1 MTNGRINKR
10 SALLA
15 ILCVLVMVFAV
26 PVASAASYSKVYGQ
40 TQDKVRVRESA
51 STNATIIDNIVK
63 DACIYITSS
72 KASGSNTFVQVKYRA
87 SDGST
92 ATGWVCQSDGRN
104 TYVKV
109 LSTDQAKSK
118 FKVSSGDLPS
128 KAVGT
133 FTAAERKAS
142 AANSDTTY
150 IRENS
155 SGATVSKVQ
164 TELKALG
171 YYYGQITGNAGPKTV
186 AAIKSF
192 QGKNGLTADGIAG
205 PQTIAKIDAAYEAK
219 GGSSSGSGSS
229 ASGLKLN
236 SKGTDVRN
244 LQQDLTT
251 LGYYW
256 AEITGNFGA
265 KTETAVKRFQ
275 EENGLT
281 ADGVAGTKTLN
292 AIAAA
297 VARKGGTPASGGSAG
312 TTLKL
317 NSQGTK
323 VSQLQTDLKQLG
335 YYYAEITGNFGAKT
349 EAAVKAFQ
357 KAKGLTADGVA
368 GTKTLNAIAAAVDK
382 AGGSSSGS
390 SSTNM
395 KLGST
400 GTAVS
405 ALQQNLTT
413 LGYYYGDVTGHYG
426 NLTQQAVKKFQKAK
440 GLTQD
445 GVASTATLNAITSA
459 LKNAGVDV
467 GPGTVA
473 TTLREGDK
481 GTAVTELQTM
491 LKKLNYYYGSVTGSF
506 GSLTKQ
512 AVRKFQDANKLTVD
526 GVAGPATIN
535 KLRTLTGGSADSG
548 SSSGSTVTTD
558 KSYGRT
564 TKDNVYLRSSYSTT
578 SSAKASL
585 QKGQKFRISKV
596 YTVSGVKWYYVTVTV
611 GSYTY
616 KGYIRGDMME
626 NITAAD
632 FGDDS
637 NSGEQE
643 TIGMI
648 KVTGNN
654 VSLRYQ
660 PSTSANRVGTANIGD
675 CFYYVDTVNGWFQ
688 TKAGYWITKDYAKV
702 MTDAEVEAYIK
713 NNGGSGS
720 TGSSYTLGS
729 TGSTVTYIQ
738 TALTA
743 LEYYDRQITGHYGRY
758 TKDAV
763 RAFQRDNN
771 LTADGVCGAIT
782 LAAIQKAYSGSS
794 SATTTYNAT
803 VYKLDWSYMKSNA
816 TALGIAR
823 GASIKLTDL
832 TTGKSLNVH
841 VQSTG
846 NHIDAEPLTS
856 ADTTTLCEIYGVST
870 PGAISY
876 KRRPMMITTS
886 AGQFLCSIYGQP
898 HGAQDI
904 TNNGYEGQ
912 FCLHFVNSKTHG
924 TNRVDED
931 HQNAINTAE
940 TLVKAVKV
948 KRRECGRSDDVQVS
962 RITKPQS
969 PLAGAALKMRCSWR
983 LWKKKMNTYLQH
995 V

>member
-40 TQDKVRVRESA
+40 TQDKVRVRENA

-72 KASGSNTFVQVKYRA
+72 KTSGSNTFVQVKYRA

-109 LSTDQAKSK
+109 LSADQAKSK
-118 FKVSSGDLPS
+118 FKVSSGNLPS

-281 ADGVAGTKTLN
+281 ADGVAGTKTLK

-297 VARKGGTPASGGSAG
+297 VARKGGTPASGGNAG

-335 YYYAEITGNFGAKT
+335 YYYAEITGNFGEKT

-368 GTKTLNAIAAAVDK
+368 GKKTLDAIAAAVDK

-491 LKKLNYYYGSVTGSF
+491 LKKLNYYYGSITGSF

-535 KLRTLTGGSADSG
+535 KLRSLTGGSADSG

-660 PSTSANRVGTANIGD
+660 PSTSADRVGTANIGD

-688 TKAGYWITKDYAKV
+688 TKAGYWITKEYAKV
-702 MTDAEVEAYIK
+702 MSDAEVEAYIK

-720 TGSSYTLGS
+720 TGSSYTIGS

-743 LEYYDRQITGHYGRY
+743 MGYYDRQITGHYGRY

-841 VQSTG
+841 VQATG

-870 PGAISY
+870 PNAISY

-948 KRRECGRSDDVQVS
+948 NGVNVVVQ
-962 RITKPQS
+962 TTFK
-969 PLAGAALKMRCSWR
+969 
-983 LWKKKMNTYLQH
+983 
-995 V
+995 

>member
-1 MTNGRINKR
+1 MYLVGGRPDPKKLGSKSGLERGDIIMTNGRINKR

-40 TQDKVRVRESA
+40 TQDKVRVRENA

-72 KASGSNTFVQVKYRA
+72 KTSGSNTFVQVKYRA

-118 FKVSSGDLPS
+118 FKVSSGNLPS

-265 KTETAVKRFQ
+265 KTETAVRRFQ

-512 AVRKFQDANKLTVD
+512 AVRKFQDDNKLTVD

-611 GSYTY
+611 GGYTY

-720 TGSSYTLGS
+720 TGSSYTIGS

-771 LTADGVCGAIT
+771 LTADGVCGAAT

-832 TTGKSLNVH
+832 TTGKSLNIH

-870 PGAISY
+870 PNAISY

-924 TNRVDED
+924 TNRVDGD

-948 KRRECGRSDDVQVS
+948 NGVNVVVQ
-962 RITKPQS
+962 TTFK
-969 PLAGAALKMRCSWR
+969 
-983 LWKKKMNTYLQH
+983 
-995 V
+995 

>member
-118 FKVSSGDLPS
+118 FKVSSGNLPS

-155 SGATVSKVQ
+155 SGAAVSKVQ

-265 KTETAVKRFQ
+265 KTETAVRRFQ

-335 YYYAEITGNFGAKT
+335 YYSAEITGNFGAKT

-400 GTAVS
+400 GAAVS

-512 AVRKFQDANKLTVD
+512 AVRKFQDDNKLTVD

-611 GSYTY
+611 GGYTY

-720 TGSSYTLGS
+720 TGSSYTIGS

-771 LTADGVCGAIT
+771 LTADGVCGATT

-870 PGAISY
+870 PNAISY

-924 TNRVDED
+924 TNRVDGD

-948 KRRECGRSDDVQVS
+948 NGVNVVVQ
-962 RITKPQS
+962 TTFK
-969 PLAGAALKMRCSWR
+969 
-983 LWKKKMNTYLQH
+983 
-995 V
+995 

>member
-1 MTNGRINKR
+1 MYLVGGRPDPKKLGSKSGLERGDIIMTNGRINKR

-118 FKVSSGDLPS
+118 FKVSSGNLPS

-192 QGKNGLTADGIAG
+192 QSKNGLTADGIAG

-400 GTAVS
+400 GAAVS

-491 LKKLNYYYGSVTGSF
+491 LKKLNYYYGSITGSF

-512 AVRKFQDANKLTVD
+512 AVRKFQDDNKLTVD

-611 GSYTY
+611 GGYTY

-720 TGSSYTLGS
+720 TGSSYTIGS

-763 RAFQRDNN
+763 RAFQRDHN
-771 LTADGVCGAIT
+771 LTADGVCGATT

-832 TTGKSLNVH
+832 TTGKSLNIH

-870 PGAISY
+870 PNAISY

-924 TNRVDED
+924 TNRVDGD

-940 TLVKAVKV
+940 TLVKAIKV
-948 KRRECGRSDDVQVS
+948 NGVNVVVQ
-962 RITKPQS
+962 TTFK
-969 PLAGAALKMRCSWR
+969 
-983 LWKKKMNTYLQH
+983 
-995 V
+995 

>member
-109 LSTDQAKSK
+109 LSADQAKSK
-118 FKVSSGDLPS
+118 FKVSSGNLPS

-275 EENGLT
+275 EESGLT

-335 YYYAEITGNFGAKT
+335 YYYAEITGNFGEKT

-512 AVRKFQDANKLTVD
+512 AVRKFQDDNKLTVD

-558 KSYGRT
+558 KSYGKI
-564 TKDNVYLRSSYSTT
+564 TKDNVYLRSSYSTS

-585 QKGQKFRISKV
+585 SSGKLVRITKT
-596 YTVSGVKWYYVTVTV
+596 YTVGGVKWYYITVNI

-616 KGYIRGDMME
+616 NGYVRSDMMTTISE
-626 NITAAD
+626 AEYNKEG
-632 FGDDS
+632 GDSD
-637 NSGEQE
+637 NSAGDQE

-675 CFYYVDTVNGWFQ
+675 CFYYVDTVDGWFQ
-688 TKAGYWITKDYAKV
+688 TRSGYWISRSYAAV
-702 MTDAEVEAYIK
+702 MTDEEVKAYIK
-713 NNGGSGS
+713 NNGGSGN
-720 TGSSYTLGS
+720 TGGSYTLGS

-771 LTADGVCGAIT
+771 LTADGVCGAAT

-794 SATTTYNAT
+794 SATTTYNDTFYDLNNWFTDKAR
-803 VYKLDWSYMKSNA
+803 MN
-816 TALGIAR
+816 ALGLKRDAHC
-823 GASIKLTDL
+823 KMTDL
-832 TTGKSLNVH
+832 RTGKSLNIYI
-841 VQSTG
+841 QSTG
-846 NHIDAEPLTS
+846 NHADVEPLTA
-856 ADTTTLCEIYGVST
+856 ADTTTLCEIYGVSSANKI
-870 PGAISY
+870 GWEA
-876 KRRPMMITTS
+876 RPILITVDKY
-886 AGQFLCSIYGQP
+886 QFICSIYGEA
-898 HGAQDI
+898 HGAEVIKD
-904 TNNGYEGQ
+904 NNYSGQ
-912 FCLHFVNSKTHG
+912 FCLHFTGSKTHNSG
-924 TNRVDED
+924 
-931 HQNAINTAE
+931 E
-940 TLVKAVKV
+940 TLDRHKKAIA
-948 KRRECGRSDDVQVS
+948 EAAT
-962 RITKPQS
+962 ILTKM
-969 PLAGAALKMRCSWR
+969 G
-983 LWKKKMNTYLQH
+983 KKLQKGTP
-995 V
+995 

>member
-26 PVASAASYSKVYGQ
+26 PVANAASYSKVYGQ

-118 FKVSSGDLPS
+118 FKVSSGNLPS

-192 QGKNGLTADGIAG
+192 QSKNGLTADGIAG

-400 GTAVS
+400 GAAVS

-512 AVRKFQDANKLTVD
+512 AVRKFQDDNKLTVD

-611 GSYTY
+611 GGYTY

-720 TGSSYTLGS
+720 TGSSYTIGS

-771 LTADGVCGAIT
+771 LTADGVCGAAT

-832 TTGKSLNVH
+832 TTGKSLNIH

-870 PGAISY
+870 PNAISY

-924 TNRVDED
+924 TNRVDGD

-940 TLVKAVKV
+940 TLVKAIKV
-948 KRRECGRSDDVQVS
+948 NGVNVVVQ
-962 RITKPQS
+962 TTFK
-969 PLAGAALKMRCSWR
+969 
-983 LWKKKMNTYLQH
+983 
-995 V
+995 

>member
-118 FKVSSGDLPS
+118 FKVSSGNLPS

-192 QGKNGLTADGIAG
+192 QSKNGLTADGIAG

-400 GTAVS
+400 GAAVS

-512 AVRKFQDANKLTVD
+512 AVRKFQDDNKLTVD

-558 KSYGRT
+558 KSYGKI
-564 TKDNVYLRSSYSTT
+564 TKDNVYLRSSYSTS

-585 QKGQKFRISKV
+585 SSGKLVRITKT
-596 YTVSGVKWYYVTVTV
+596 YTVGGVKWYYITVNI

-616 KGYIRGDMME
+616 NGYVRSDMMTTISE
-626 NITAAD
+626 AEYNKEG
-632 FGDDS
+632 GDSD
-637 NSGEQE
+637 NSAGDQE

-675 CFYYVDTVNGWFQ
+675 CFYYVDTVDGWFQ
-688 TKAGYWITKDYAKV
+688 TRSGYWISRSYAAV
-702 MTDAEVEAYIK
+702 MTDEEVKAYIK
-713 NNGGSGS
+713 NNGGSGN
-720 TGSSYTLGS
+720 TGSNYTLGS
-729 TGSTVTYIQ
+729 TGSTVSYIQ

-771 LTADGVCGAIT
+771 LTADGVCGAAT

-794 SATTTYNAT
+794 SATTTYNDTFYDLNNWFTDKAR
-803 VYKLDWSYMKSNA
+803 MN
-816 TALGIAR
+816 ALGLKRDAHC
-823 GASIKLTDL
+823 KMTDL
-832 TTGKSLNVH
+832 RTGKSLNIYI
-841 VQSTG
+841 QSTG
-846 NHIDAEPLTS
+846 NHADVEPLTA
-856 ADTTTLCEIYGVST
+856 ADTTTLCEIYGVSSANKI
-870 PGAISY
+870 GWEA
-876 KRRPMMITTS
+876 RPILITVDKY
-886 AGQFLCSIYGQP
+886 QFICSIYGEA
-898 HGAQDI
+898 HGAEVIKD
-904 TNNGYEGQ
+904 NNYSGQ
-912 FCLHFVNSKTHG
+912 FCLHFTGSKTHNSG
-924 TNRVDED
+924 
-931 HQNAINTAE
+931 E
-940 TLVKAVKV
+940 TLDRHKKAIA
-948 KRRECGRSDDVQVS
+948 EAAT
-962 RITKPQS
+962 ILTKM
-969 PLAGAALKMRCSWR
+969 G
-983 LWKKKMNTYLQH
+983 KKLQKGTP
-995 V
+995 

>member
-1 MTNGRINKR
+1 MYLVGGRPDPKKLGSKSGLERGDIIMTNGRINKR

-40 TQDKVRVRESA
+40 TQDKVRVRENA

-118 FKVSSGDLPS
+118 FKVSSGNLPS

-265 KTETAVKRFQ
+265 KTETAVRRFQ

-400 GTAVS
+400 GAAVS

-512 AVRKFQDANKLTVD
+512 AVRKFQDDNKLTVD

-611 GSYTY
+611 GGYTY

-720 TGSSYTLGS
+720 TGSSYTIGS

-743 LEYYDRQITGHYGRY
+743 MGYYDRQITGHYGRY

-763 RAFQRDNN
+763 RAFQRDHN
-771 LTADGVCGAIT
+771 LTADGVCGATT

-832 TTGKSLNVH
+832 TTGKSLNIH

-870 PGAISY
+870 PNAISY

-886 AGQFLCSIYGQP
+886 AGQFLCSTYGQP

-924 TNRVDED
+924 TNRVDGD

-948 KRRECGRSDDVQVS
+948 NGVNVVVQ
-962 RITKPQS
+962 TTFK
-969 PLAGAALKMRCSWR
+969 
-983 LWKKKMNTYLQH
+983 
-995 V
+995 

>member
-10 SALLA
+10 LALLA
-15 ILCVLVMVFAV
+15 ILCVLAMLFAV

-40 TQDKVRVRESA
+40 TQDKIRVRESA

-63 DACIYITSS
+63 DACVYITSS
-72 KASGSNTFVQVKYRA
+72 KTSGSNTFVQIKYRA

-92 ATGWVCQSDGRN
+92 QTGWVCQSDGKN

-109 LSTDQAKSK
+109 LSGTQAKSK
-118 FKVSSGDLPS
+118 FKVSGGDLPS

-142 AANSDTTY
+142 AANSDNTY
-150 IRENS
+150 IRANS
-155 SGATVSKVQ
+155 SGSTVSKVQ

-171 YYYGQITGNAGPKTV
+171 YYSGQITGNAGEKTV

-192 QGKNGLTADGIAG
+192 QRKNGLTADGIAG

-219 GGSSSGSGSS
+219 GGSSSDASSS

-281 ADGVAGTKTLN
+281 PDGVAGTKTLN
-292 AIAAA
+292 AIASA
-297 VARKGGTPASGGSAG
+297 VARKGGTSASSSSAG

-335 YYYAEITGNFGAKT
+335 YYYAEITGNFGSKT

-357 KAKGLTADGVA
+357 KAKGLTSDGVA
-368 GTKTLNAIAAAVDK
+368 GTRTLDAIAAAVSG
-382 AGGSSSGS
+382 AGGSTSTS
-390 SSTNM
+390 SSTNL
-395 KLGST
+395 KLGTT

-405 ALQQNLTT
+405 TLQQNLTT
-413 LGYYYGDVTGHYG
+413 LGYYYGDITGHYG

-445 GVASTATLNAITSA
+445 GVASTATLNAIASA
-459 LKNAGVDV
+459 LKNAGIDSSS
-467 GPGTVA
+467 GNL
-473 TTLREGDK
+473 TTALREGDK

-491 LKKLNYYYGSVTGSF
+491 LKKLNYYYGSITGSF

-512 AVRKFQDANKLTVD
+512 AVRKFQEANNLTVD
-526 GVAGPATIN
+526 GIAGTTTLN
-535 KLRTLTGGSADSG
+535 KLRSLTGGSTDSG
-548 SSSGSTVTTD
+548 SGNGSTVTTD

-564 TKDNVYLRSSYSTT
+564 TKDNVYLRSSYSTS

-585 QKGQKFRISKV
+585 PKGQKFRISKV
-596 YTVSGVKWYYVTVTV
+596 YTISGVQWYYVTVTL
-611 GSYTY
+611 GNYTY
-616 KGYIRGDMME
+616 KGYIRSDMME
-626 NITAAD
+626 TISATD

-637 NSGEQE
+637 NSGDQE

-648 KVTGNN
+648 RVTGDN

-660 PSTSANRVGTANIGD
+660 PDTSANRVGTANTGD
-675 CFYYVDTVNGWFQ
+675 CFYYVDTTDGWFQ
-688 TKAGYWITKDYAKV
+688 TRSGYWISRTYAKV

-713 NNGGSGS
+713 NNGGSGD
-720 TGSSYTLGS
+720 TGTSYTIGS
-729 TGSTVTYIQ
+729 TGSTVSYIQ

-743 LEYYDRQITGHYGRY
+743 LDYYDREITGHYGKY
-758 TKDAV
+758 TRDAV

-771 LTADGVCGAIT
+771 LTADGVCGPAT
-782 LAAIQKAYSGSS
+782 LAAIRSAYSGSS
-794 SATTTYNAT
+794 SATTTYNAK

-816 TALGIAR
+816 SALGIAR
-823 GASIKLTDL
+823 GSSMKLTDL
-832 TTGKSLNVH
+832 TTGKSLNIH

-856 ADTTTLCEIYGVST
+856 ADTTTLCEIYGVSS
-870 PGAISY
+870 PNSISY
-876 KRRPMMITTS
+876 KRRPMMITTK

-904 TNNGYEGQ
+904 TNNGYDGQ
-912 FCLHFVNSKTHG
+912 FCLHFVNSRTHG
-924 TNRVDED
+924 TNRVDTD

-948 KRRECGRSDDVQVS
+948 NGVNVVVS
-962 RITKPQS
+962 T
-969 PLAGAALKMRCSWR
+969 
-983 LWKKKMNTYLQH
+983 TYP
-995 V
+995 

>member
-1 MTNGRINKR
+1 MANGRINKR

-72 KASGSNTFVQVKYRA
+72 KTSGSNTFVQVKYRA

-109 LSTDQAKSK
+109 LSNDQAKSK
-118 FKVSSGDLPS
+118 FKVSSGNLPS

-292 AIAAA
+292 AVAAA

-335 YYYAEITGNFGAKT
+335 YYYAEITGNFGEKT

-368 GTKTLNAIAAAVDK
+368 GTKTLDAIAAAVDK

-390 SSTNM
+390 SSSNM

-491 LKKLNYYYGSVTGSF
+491 LKKLNYYYGSITGSF

-535 KLRTLTGGSADSG
+535 KLRSLTGGSADSG

-585 QKGQKFRISKV
+585 QKGQKFRISKI

-611 GSYTY
+611 GGYTY

-660 PSTSANRVGTANIGD
+660 PSTSADRVGTANIGD
-675 CFYYVDTVNGWFQ
+675 CFYYVDTVDGWFQ

-713 NNGGSGS
+713 NNGGSGN
-720 TGSSYTLGS
+720 TGSSYTIGS
-729 TGSTVTYIQ
+729 TGSTVSYIQ

-743 LEYYDRQITGHYGRY
+743 LKYYDRQITGHYGRY

-771 LTADGVCGAIT
+771 LTADGVCGAVT

-816 TALGIAR
+816 TALGIAK

-870 PGAISY
+870 PSAISY

-948 KRRECGRSDDVQVS
+948 NDVNVVVQ
-962 RITKPQS
+962 TTFK
-969 PLAGAALKMRCSWR
+969 
-983 LWKKKMNTYLQH
+983 
-995 V
+995 

>member
-1 MTNGRINKR
+1 VYLVGGRPDPKKLGPKSGLERGDIIMTNGRINKR

-72 KASGSNTFVQVKYRA
+72 KVSGSNTFVQVKYRA

-118 FKVSSGDLPS
+118 FKVSSGNLPS

-400 GTAVS
+400 GAAVS

-512 AVRKFQDANKLTVD
+512 AVRKFQDDNKLTVD

-611 GSYTY
+611 GGYTY

-720 TGSSYTLGS
+720 TGSNYTIGS

-743 LEYYDRQITGHYGRY
+743 LEYYNRQITGHYGRY

-763 RAFQRDNN
+763 RAFQRDHN
-771 LTADGVCGAIT
+771 LTADGVCGATT

-832 TTGKSLNVH
+832 TTGKSLNIH

-870 PGAISY
+870 PNAISY

-924 TNRVDED
+924 TNRVDGD

-940 TLVKAVKV
+940 TLVKAIKV
-948 KRRECGRSDDVQVS
+948 NGVNVVVQ
-962 RITKPQS
+962 TTFK
-969 PLAGAALKMRCSWR
+969 
-983 LWKKKMNTYLQH
+983 
-995 V
+995 

>member
-118 FKVSSGDLPS
+118 FKVSSGNLPS

-400 GTAVS
+400 GAAVS

-558 KSYGRT
+558 KSYGKI
-564 TKDNVYLRSSYSTT
+564 TKDNVYLRSSYSTS

-585 QKGQKFRISKV
+585 SSGKLVRITKT
-596 YTVSGVKWYYVTVTV
+596 YTVGGVKWYYITVNI

-616 KGYIRGDMME
+616 NGYVRSDMMTTISE
-626 NITAAD
+626 AEYNKEG
-632 FGDDS
+632 GDSD
-637 NSGEQE
+637 NSAGDQE

-675 CFYYVDTVNGWFQ
+675 CFYYVDTVDGWFQ
-688 TKAGYWITKDYAKV
+688 TRSGYWISRSYAAV
-702 MTDAEVEAYIK
+702 MTDEEVKAYIK
-713 NNGGSGS
+713 NNGGSGN
-720 TGSSYTLGS
+720 TGSNYTLGS
-729 TGSTVTYIQ
+729 TGSTVSYIQ

-771 LTADGVCGAIT
+771 LTADGVCGAAT

-794 SATTTYNAT
+794 SATTTYNDTFYDLNNWFTDKAR
-803 VYKLDWSYMKSNA
+803 MN
-816 TALGIAR
+816 ALGLKRDAHC
-823 GASIKLTDL
+823 KMTDL
-832 TTGKSLNVH
+832 RTGKSLNIYI
-841 VQSTG
+841 QSTG
-846 NHIDAEPLTS
+846 NHADVEPLTA
-856 ADTTTLCEIYGVST
+856 ADTTTLCEIYGVSSADKI
-870 PGAISY
+870 GWEA
-876 KRRPMMITTS
+876 RPILITVDKY
-886 AGQFLCSIYGQP
+886 QFICSIYGEA
-898 HGAQDI
+898 HGAEVIKD
-904 TNNGYEGQ
+904 NNYSGQ
-912 FCLHFVNSKTHG
+912 FCLHFTGSKTHNSG
-924 TNRVDED
+924 
-931 HQNAINTAE
+931 E
-940 TLVKAVKV
+940 TLDRHKKAIA
-948 KRRECGRSDDVQVS
+948 EAAT
-962 RITKPQS
+962 ILTKM
-969 PLAGAALKMRCSWR
+969 G
-983 LWKKKMNTYLQH
+983 KKLQKGTP
-995 V
+995 

>member
-118 FKVSSGDLPS
+118 FKVSSGNLPS

-335 YYYAEITGNFGAKT
+335 YYYAEITGNFGEKT

-400 GTAVS
+400 GAAVS

-512 AVRKFQDANKLTVD
+512 AVRKFQDDNKLTVD

-611 GSYTY
+611 GGYTY

-720 TGSSYTLGS
+720 TGSSYTIGS

-763 RAFQRDNN
+763 RAFQRDHN
-771 LTADGVCGAIT
+771 LTADGVCGAAT

-832 TTGKSLNVH
+832 TTGKSLNIH

-870 PGAISY
+870 PNAISY

-924 TNRVDED
+924 TNRVDGD

-940 TLVKAVKV
+940 TLVKAIKV
-948 KRRECGRSDDVQVS
+948 NGVNVVVQ
-962 RITKPQS
+962 TTFK
-969 PLAGAALKMRCSWR
+969 
-983 LWKKKMNTYLQH
+983 
-995 V
+995 

>member
-1 MTNGRINKR
+1 MYLVGGRPDPKKLGSKSGLERGDIIMTNGRINKR

-40 TQDKVRVRESA
+40 TQDKVRVRENA

-118 FKVSSGDLPS
+118 FKVSSGNLPS

-400 GTAVS
+400 GAAVS

-512 AVRKFQDANKLTVD
+512 AVRKFQDDNKLTVD

-611 GSYTY
+611 GGYTY

-720 TGSSYTLGS
+720 TGGSYTIGS

-763 RAFQRDNN
+763 RAFQRDHN
-771 LTADGVCGAIT
+771 LTADGVCGAAT

-870 PGAISY
+870 PNAISY

-924 TNRVDED
+924 TNRVDGD

-940 TLVKAVKV
+940 TLVKAIKV
-948 KRRECGRSDDVQVS
+948 NGVNVVVQ
-962 RITKPQS
+962 TTFK
-969 PLAGAALKMRCSWR
+969 
-983 LWKKKMNTYLQH
+983 
-995 V
+995 

>member
-1 MTNGRINKR
+1 MYLVGGRPDPKKLGPKSGLERGDIIMTNGRINKR

-26 PVASAASYSKVYGQ
+26 PVANAASYSKVYGQ

-118 FKVSSGDLPS
+118 FKVSSGNLPS

-155 SGATVSKVQ
+155 SGAAVSKVQ

-535 KLRTLTGGSADSG
+535 KLRSLTGGSADSG

-558 KSYGRT
+558 KSYGKI
-564 TKDNVYLRSSYSTT
+564 TKDNVYLRSSYSTS

-585 QKGQKFRISKV
+585 SSGKLVRITKT
-596 YTVSGVKWYYVTVTV
+596 YTVGGVKWYYITVNI

-616 KGYIRGDMME
+616 NGYVRSDMMTTISE
-626 NITAAD
+626 AEYNKEG
-632 FGDDS
+632 GDSD
-637 NSGEQE
+637 NSAGDQE

-675 CFYYVDTVNGWFQ
+675 CFYYVDTVDGWFQ
-688 TKAGYWITKDYAKV
+688 TRSGYWISRSYAAV
-702 MTDAEVEAYIK
+702 MTDEEVKAYIK
-713 NNGGSGS
+713 NNGGSGN

-729 TGSTVTYIQ
+729 TGSMVSYIQ

-771 LTADGVCGAIT
+771 LTADGVCGTAT

-794 SATTTYNAT
+794 SATTTYNDTFYDLNNWFTDKAR
-803 VYKLDWSYMKSNA
+803 MN
-816 TALGIAR
+816 ALGLKRDAHC
-823 GASIKLTDL
+823 KMTDL
-832 TTGKSLNVH
+832 RTGKSLNIYI
-841 VQSTG
+841 QSTG
-846 NHIDAEPLTS
+846 NHADVEPLTA
-856 ADTTTLCEIYGVST
+856 ADTTTLCEIYGVSSADKI
-870 PGAISY
+870 GWEA
-876 KRRPMMITTS
+876 RPILITVDKY
-886 AGQFLCSIYGQP
+886 QFICSIYGEA
-898 HGAQDI
+898 HGAEVIKD
-904 TNNGYEGQ
+904 NNYSGQ
-912 FCLHFVNSKTHG
+912 FCLHFTGSKTHNSG
-924 TNRVDED
+924 
-931 HQNAINTAE
+931 E
-940 TLVKAVKV
+940 TLDRHKKAIA
-948 KRRECGRSDDVQVS
+948 EAAT
-962 RITKPQS
+962 ILTKM
-969 PLAGAALKMRCSWR
+969 G
-983 LWKKKMNTYLQH
+983 KKLQKGTP
-995 V
+995 

>member
-1 MTNGRINKR
+1 MYLVGGRPDPKKLGLKSGLERGDIIMTNGRINKR

-40 TQDKVRVRESA
+40 TQDKVRVRENA

-118 FKVSSGDLPS
+118 FKVSSGNLPS

-512 AVRKFQDANKLTVD
+512 AVRKFQDDNKLTVD

-611 GSYTY
+611 GGYTY

-720 TGSSYTLGS
+720 TGSSYTIGS

-763 RAFQRDNN
+763 RAFQRDHN
-771 LTADGVCGAIT
+771 LTADGVCGATT

-832 TTGKSLNVH
+832 TTGKSLNIH

-870 PGAISY
+870 PNAISY

-924 TNRVDED
+924 TNRVDGD

-940 TLVKAVKV
+940 TLVKAIKV
-948 KRRECGRSDDVQVS
+948 NGVNVVVQ
-962 RITKPQS
+962 TTFK
-969 PLAGAALKMRCSWR
+969 
-983 LWKKKMNTYLQH
+983 
-995 V
+995 

>member
-40 TQDKVRVRESA
+40 TQDKVRVRENA

-72 KASGSNTFVQVKYRA
+72 KTSGSNTFVQVKYRA

-118 FKVSSGDLPS
+118 FKVSSGNLPS

-265 KTETAVKRFQ
+265 KTETAVRRFQ

-400 GTAVS
+400 GAAVS

-512 AVRKFQDANKLTVD
+512 AVRKFQDDNKLTVD

-611 GSYTY
+611 DGYTY

-720 TGSSYTLGS
+720 TGSSYTIGS

-763 RAFQRDNN
+763 RAFQRDHN
-771 LTADGVCGAIT
+771 LTADGVCGATT

-832 TTGKSLNVH
+832 TTGKSLNIH

-870 PGAISY
+870 PNAISY

-924 TNRVDED
+924 TNRVDGD

-940 TLVKAVKV
+940 TLVKAIKV
-948 KRRECGRSDDVQVS
+948 NGVNVVVQ
-962 RITKPQS
+962 TTFK
-969 PLAGAALKMRCSWR
+969 
-983 LWKKKMNTYLQH
+983 
-995 V
+995 

>member
-72 KASGSNTFVQVKYRA
+72 KTSGSNTFVQVKYRA

-118 FKVSSGDLPS
+118 FKVSSGNLPS

-219 GGSSSGSGSS
+219 GGSSSGSGFS

-400 GTAVS
+400 GAAVS

-512 AVRKFQDANKLTVD
+512 AVRKFQDDNKLTVD

-611 GSYTY
+611 GGYTY

-720 TGSSYTLGS
+720 TGSSYTIGS

-743 LEYYDRQITGHYGRY
+743 MGYYDRQITGHYGRY

-771 LTADGVCGAIT
+771 LTADGVCGATT

-832 TTGKSLNVH
+832 TTGKSLNIH

-870 PGAISY
+870 PNAISY

-924 TNRVDED
+924 TNRVDGD

-948 KRRECGRSDDVQVS
+948 NGVNVVVQ
-962 RITKPQS
+962 TTFK
-969 PLAGAALKMRCSWR
+969 
-983 LWKKKMNTYLQH
+983 
-995 V
+995 

>member
-15 ILCVLVMVFAV
+15 ILCVLVMVLAV

-118 FKVSSGDLPS
+118 FKVSSGNLPS

-155 SGATVSKVQ
+155 SGAAVSKVQ

-323 VSQLQTDLKQLG
+323 VSRLQTDLKQLG

-400 GTAVS
+400 GAAVS

-512 AVRKFQDANKLTVD
+512 AVRKFQDDNKLTVD

-611 GSYTY
+611 GGYTY

-720 TGSSYTLGS
+720 TGSNYTIGS

-763 RAFQRDNN
+763 RAFQRDHN
-771 LTADGVCGAIT
+771 LTADGVCGATT

-832 TTGKSLNVH
+832 TTGKSLNIH

-870 PGAISY
+870 PNAISY

-924 TNRVDED
+924 TNRVDGD

-940 TLVKAVKV
+940 TLVKAIKV
-948 KRRECGRSDDVQVS
+948 NGVNVVVQ
-962 RITKPQS
+962 TTFK
-969 PLAGAALKMRCSWR
+969 
-983 LWKKKMNTYLQH
+983 
-995 V
+995 

>member
-72 KASGSNTFVQVKYRA
+72 KTSGSNTFVQVKYRA

-171 YYYGQITGNAGPKTV
+171 YYSGKITGNAGPKTV

-256 AEITGNFGA
+256 AEITGNFGER
-265 KTETAVKRFQ
+265 TEAAVKRFQ

-292 AIAAA
+292 AVAAA
-297 VARKGGTPASGGSAG
+297 VARKGGTPASGGNAG

-335 YYYAEITGNFGAKT
+335 YYYAEITGNFGERT

-368 GTKTLNAIAAAVDK
+368 GTKTLNAIAVAVDK

-611 GSYTY
+611 GGYTY

-720 TGSSYTLGS
+720 TGSNYTIGS

-763 RAFQRDNN
+763 RAFQRDHN
-771 LTADGVCGAIT
+771 LTADGVCGATT

-832 TTGKSLNVH
+832 TTGKSLNIH

-870 PGAISY
+870 PNAISY

-924 TNRVDED
+924 TNRVDGD

-948 KRRECGRSDDVQVS
+948 NGVNVVVQ
-962 RITKPQS
+962 TTFK
-969 PLAGAALKMRCSWR
+969 
-983 LWKKKMNTYLQH
+983 
-995 V
+995 

>member
-118 FKVSSGDLPS
+118 FKVSSGNLPS

-155 SGATVSKVQ
+155 SGAAVSKVQ

-192 QGKNGLTADGIAG
+192 QSKNGLTADGIAG

-512 AVRKFQDANKLTVD
+512 AVRKFQDDNKLTVD

-611 GSYTY
+611 GGYTY

-720 TGSSYTLGS
+720 TGSSYTIGS

-743 LEYYDRQITGHYGRY
+743 MGYYDRQITGHYGRY

-771 LTADGVCGAIT
+771 LTADGVCGAAT

-832 TTGKSLNVH
+832 TTGKSLNIH

-870 PGAISY
+870 PNAISY

-924 TNRVDED
+924 TNRVDGD

-940 TLVKAVKV
+940 TLVKAIKV
-948 KRRECGRSDDVQVS
+948 NGVNVVVQ
-962 RITKPQS
+962 TTFK
-969 PLAGAALKMRCSWR
+969 
-983 LWKKKMNTYLQH
+983 
-995 V
+995 

>member
-72 KASGSNTFVQVKYRA
+72 KTSGSNTFVQVKYRA

-109 LSTDQAKSK
+109 LSADQAKSK

-205 PQTIAKIDAAYEAK
+205 PQTIAKIDAAYETK

-297 VARKGGTPASGGSAG
+297 VARKGGTPASGGNAG

-335 YYYAEITGNFGAKT
+335 YYYAEITGNFGEKT

-357 KAKGLTADGVA
+357 KAKSLTADGVA

-491 LKKLNYYYGSVTGSF
+491 LKKLNYYYGSITGSF

-535 KLRTLTGGSADSG
+535 KLRSLTGGSADSG

-660 PSTSANRVGTANIGD
+660 PSTSADRVGTANIGD

-720 TGSSYTLGS
+720 TGSSYTIGS

-856 ADTTTLCEIYGVST
+856 ADTTTLCEIYGVSS
-870 PGAISY
+870 PNSISY

-948 KRRECGRSDDVQVS
+948 NGVNVVVQ
-962 RITKPQS
+962 TTFK
-969 PLAGAALKMRCSWR
+969 
-983 LWKKKMNTYLQH
+983 
-995 V
+995 

>member
-72 KASGSNTFVQVKYRA
+72 KTSGSNTFVQVKYRA

-171 YYYGQITGNAGPKTV
+171 YYSGKITGNAGPKTV

-256 AEITGNFGA
+256 AKITGNFGE
-265 KTETAVKRFQ
+265 KTEAAVKRFQ

-297 VARKGGTPASGGSAG
+297 VARKGGTPASGGNAG

-335 YYYAEITGNFGAKT
+335 YYYAKITGNFGAKT

-368 GTKTLNAIAAAVDK
+368 GTKTLDAIAVAVDK

-491 LKKLNYYYGSVTGSF
+491 LKKLNYYYGSITGSF

-535 KLRTLTGGSADSG
+535 KLRSLTGGSADSG

-558 KSYGRT
+558 KSYGKI
-564 TKDNVYLRSSYSTT
+564 TKDNVYLRSSYSTS

-585 QKGQKFRISKV
+585 SAGKLVRITKT
-596 YTVSGVKWYYVTVTV
+596 YTVGGVKWYYITVNI

-616 KGYIRGDMME
+616 NGYVRSDMMTTISE
-626 NITAAD
+626 AEYNKEG
-632 FGDDS
+632 GDSD
-637 NSGEQE
+637 NSAGDQE

-675 CFYYVDTVNGWFQ
+675 CFYYVDTVDGWFQ
-688 TKAGYWITKDYAKV
+688 TRSGYWISRSYAAV
-702 MTDAEVEAYIK
+702 MTDEEVKAYIK
-713 NNGGSGS
+713 NNGGSGN

-729 TGSTVTYIQ
+729 TGSMVSYIQ

-771 LTADGVCGAIT
+771 LTADGVCGAAT

-794 SATTTYNAT
+794 SATTTYNDTFDDLNNWFTDKAR
-803 VYKLDWSYMKSNA
+803 MN
-816 TALGIAR
+816 ALGLKRDAHC
-823 GASIKLTDL
+823 KMTDL
-832 TTGKSLNVH
+832 RTGKSLNIYI
-841 VQSTG
+841 QSTG
-846 NHIDAEPLTS
+846 NHADVEPLTA
-856 ADTTTLCEIYGVST
+856 ADTTTLCEIYGVSSADKI
-870 PGAISY
+870 GWEA
-876 KRRPMMITTS
+876 RPILITVDKY
-886 AGQFLCSIYGQP
+886 QFICSIYGEA
-898 HGAQDI
+898 HGAEVIKD
-904 TNNGYEGQ
+904 NNYSGQ
-912 FCLHFVNSKTHG
+912 FCLHFTGSKTHNSG
-924 TNRVDED
+924 
-931 HQNAINTAE
+931 E
-940 TLVKAVKV
+940 TLDRHKKAIA
-948 KRRECGRSDDVQVS
+948 EAAT
-962 RITKPQS
+962 ILTKM
-969 PLAGAALKMRCSWR
+969 G
-983 LWKKKMNTYLQH
+983 KKLQKGTP
-995 V
+995 

>member
-118 FKVSSGDLPS
+118 FKVSSGNLPS

-400 GTAVS
+400 GAAVS

-512 AVRKFQDANKLTVD
+512 AVRKFQDDNKLTVD

-611 GSYTY
+611 GGYTY

-720 TGSSYTLGS
+720 TGSSYTIGS

-771 LTADGVCGAIT
+771 LTADGVCGAAT

-832 TTGKSLNVH
+832 TTGKSLNIH

-870 PGAISY
+870 PNAISY

-924 TNRVDED
+924 TNRVDGD

-940 TLVKAVKV
+940 TLVKAIKV
-948 KRRECGRSDDVQVS
+948 NGVNVVVQ
-962 RITKPQS
+962 TTFK
-969 PLAGAALKMRCSWR
+969 
-983 LWKKKMNTYLQH
+983 
-995 V
+995 

>member
-1 MTNGRINKR
+1 MYLVGGRPDPKKLGPKSGLERGDIIMTNGRINKR

-118 FKVSSGDLPS
+118 FKVSSGNLPS

-192 QGKNGLTADGIAG
+192 QSKNGLTADGIAG

-265 KTETAVKRFQ
+265 KTETAVRRFQ

-357 KAKGLTADGVA
+357 KAKGLTADGIA

-413 LGYYYGDVTGHYG
+413 LGYYYGDITGHYG

-491 LKKLNYYYGSVTGSF
+491 LKKLNYYYGSITGSF

-535 KLRTLTGGSADSG
+535 KLRSLTGGSADSG

-558 KSYGRT
+558 KSYGKI
-564 TKDNVYLRSSYSTT
+564 TKDNVYLRSSYSTS

-585 QKGQKFRISKV
+585 SSGKLVRITKT
-596 YTVSGVKWYYVTVTV
+596 YTVGGVKWYYITVNI

-616 KGYIRGDMME
+616 NGYVRSDMMTTISE
-626 NITAAD
+626 AEYNKEG
-632 FGDDS
+632 GDSD
-637 NSGEQE
+637 NSAGDQE

-675 CFYYVDTVNGWFQ
+675 CFYYVDTVDGWFQ
-688 TKAGYWITKDYAKV
+688 TRSGYWISRSYAAV
-702 MTDAEVEAYIK
+702 MTDEEVKAYIK
-713 NNGGSGS
+713 NNGGSGN

-729 TGSTVTYIQ
+729 TGSMVSYIQ

-771 LTADGVCGAIT
+771 LTADGVCGAAT

-794 SATTTYNAT
+794 SATTTYNDTFYDLNNWFTDKAR
-803 VYKLDWSYMKSNA
+803 MN
-816 TALGIAR
+816 ALGLKRDAHC
-823 GASIKLTDL
+823 KMTDL
-832 TTGKSLNVH
+832 RTGKSLNIYI
-841 VQSTG
+841 QSTG
-846 NHIDAEPLTS
+846 NHADVEPLTA
-856 ADTTTLCEIYGVST
+856 ADTTTLCEIYGVSSADKI
-870 PGAISY
+870 GWEA
-876 KRRPMMITTS
+876 RPILITVDKY
-886 AGQFLCSIYGQP
+886 QFICSIYGEA
-898 HGAQDI
+898 HGAEVIKD
-904 TNNGYEGQ
+904 NNYSGQ
-912 FCLHFVNSKTHG
+912 FCLHFTGSKTHNSG
-924 TNRVDED
+924 
-931 HQNAINTAE
+931 E
-940 TLVKAVKV
+940 TLDRHKKAIA
-948 KRRECGRSDDVQVS
+948 EAAT
-962 RITKPQS
+962 ILTKM
-969 PLAGAALKMRCSWR
+969 G
-983 LWKKKMNTYLQH
+983 KKLQKGTP
-995 V
+995 

>member
-1 MTNGRINKR
+1 MYLVGGRPDPKKLGPKSGLERGDIIMTNGRINKR

-72 KASGSNTFVQVKYRA
+72 KTSGSNTFVQVKYRA

-118 FKVSSGDLPS
+118 FKVSSGNLPS

-265 KTETAVKRFQ
+265 KTETAVRRFQ

-400 GTAVS
+400 GAAVS

-512 AVRKFQDANKLTVD
+512 AVRKFQDDNKLTVD

-611 GSYTY
+611 GGYTY

-720 TGSSYTLGS
+720 TGSSYTIGS

-763 RAFQRDNN
+763 RAFQRDHN
-771 LTADGVCGAIT
+771 LTADGVCGATT

-870 PGAISY
+870 PNAISY

-924 TNRVDED
+924 TNRVDGD

-940 TLVKAVKV
+940 TLVKAIKV
-948 KRRECGRSDDVQVS
+948 NGVNVVVQ
-962 RITKPQS
+962 TTFK
-969 PLAGAALKMRCSWR
+969 
-983 LWKKKMNTYLQH
+983 
-995 V
+995 

>member
-72 KASGSNTFVQVKYRA
+72 KTSGSNTFVQVKYRA

-265 KTETAVKRFQ
+265 KTETAVRRFQ

-400 GTAVS
+400 GAAVS

-413 LGYYYGDVTGHYG
+413 LGYYYGDITGHYG

-491 LKKLNYYYGSVTGSF
+491 LKKLNYYYGSITGSF

-512 AVRKFQDANKLTVD
+512 AVRKFQAANTLTVD
-526 GVAGPATIN
+526 GV
-535 KLRTLTGGSADSG
+535 
-548 SSSGSTVTTD
+548 
-558 KSYGRT
+558 
-564 TKDNVYLRSSYSTT
+564 
-578 SSAKASL
+578 
-585 QKGQKFRISKV
+585 
-596 YTVSGVKWYYVTVTV
+596 
-611 GSYTY
+611 
-616 KGYIRGDMME
+616 
-626 NITAAD
+626 
-632 FGDDS
+632 
-637 NSGEQE
+637 
-643 TIGMI
+643 
-648 KVTGNN
+648 
-654 VSLRYQ
+654 
-660 PSTSANRVGTANIGD
+660 
-675 CFYYVDTVNGWFQ
+675 
-688 TKAGYWITKDYAKV
+688 
-702 MTDAEVEAYIK
+702 
-713 NNGGSGS
+713 
-720 TGSSYTLGS
+720 
-729 TGSTVTYIQ
+729 
-738 TALTA
+738 
-743 LEYYDRQITGHYGRY
+743 
-758 TKDAV
+758 
-763 RAFQRDNN
+763 
-771 LTADGVCGAIT
+771 CGAAT

-794 SATTTYNAT
+794 SATTTYNDTFYDLNNWFTDKAR
-803 VYKLDWSYMKSNA
+803 MN
-816 TALGIAR
+816 ALGLKRDAHC
-823 GASIKLTDL
+823 KMTDL
-832 TTGKSLNVH
+832 RTGKSLNIYI
-841 VQSTG
+841 QSTG
-846 NHIDAEPLTS
+846 NHADVEPLTA
-856 ADTTTLCEIYGVST
+856 ADTTTLCEIYGVSSADKI
-870 PGAISY
+870 GWEA
-876 KRRPMMITTS
+876 RPILITVDKY
-886 AGQFLCSIYGQP
+886 QFICSIYGEA
-898 HGAQDI
+898 HGAEVIKD
-904 TNNGYEGQ
+904 NNYSGQ
-912 FCLHFVNSKTHG
+912 FCLHFTGSKTHNSG
-924 TNRVDED
+924 
-931 HQNAINTAE
+931 E
-940 TLVKAVKV
+940 TLDRHKKAIA
-948 KRRECGRSDDVQVS
+948 EAAT
-962 RITKPQS
+962 ILTKM
-969 PLAGAALKMRCSWR
+969 G
-983 LWKKKMNTYLQH
+983 KKLQKGTP
-995 V
+995 

>member
-1 MTNGRINKR
+1 MYLVGGRPDPKKLGPKSGLERGDIIMTNGRINKR

-118 FKVSSGDLPS
+118 FKVSSGNLPS

-400 GTAVS
+400 GAAVS

-512 AVRKFQDANKLTVD
+512 AVRKFQDDNKLTVD

-611 GSYTY
+611 GGYTY

-720 TGSSYTLGS
+720 TGSSYTIGS

-763 RAFQRDNN
+763 RAFQRDHN
-771 LTADGVCGAIT
+771 LTADGVCGTTT

-832 TTGKSLNVH
+832 TTGKSLNIH

-870 PGAISY
+870 PNAISY

-924 TNRVDED
+924 TNRVDGD

-940 TLVKAVKV
+940 TLVKAIKV
-948 KRRECGRSDDVQVS
+948 NGVNVVVQ
-962 RITKPQS
+962 TTFK
-969 PLAGAALKMRCSWR
+969 
-983 LWKKKMNTYLQH
+983 
-995 V
+995 

>member
-72 KASGSNTFVQVKYRA
+72 KTSGSNTFVQVKYRA

-118 FKVSSGDLPS
+118 FKVSSGNLPS

-297 VARKGGTPASGGSAG
+297 VARKGGTPASGSSAG

-335 YYYAEITGNFGAKT
+335 YYYAEITGNFGEKT

-357 KAKGLTADGVA
+357 KAKSLTADGVA

-491 LKKLNYYYGSVTGSF
+491 LKKLNYYYGSITGSF

-535 KLRTLTGGSADSG
+535 KLRSLTGGSADSG

-660 PSTSANRVGTANIGD
+660 PSTTADRVGTANIGD

-688 TKAGYWITKDYAKV
+688 TKSGYWITKDYAKV

-713 NNGGSGS
+713 NNGGSGN
-720 TGSSYTLGS
+720 TGSSYTIGS

-870 PGAISY
+870 PNAISY

-924 TNRVDED
+924 TNRVDGD
-931 HQNAINTAE
+931 HQNAISTAE

-948 KRRECGRSDDVQVS
+948 NGVNVVVQ
-962 RITKPQS
+962 TTFK
-969 PLAGAALKMRCSWR
+969 
-983 LWKKKMNTYLQH
+983 
-995 V
+995 

>member
-40 TQDKVRVRESA
+40 TQDKVRVRENA

-118 FKVSSGDLPS
+118 FKVSSGNLPS

-256 AEITGNFGA
+256 AEITGNFGER
-265 KTETAVKRFQ
+265 TEAAVKRFQ

-400 GTAVS
+400 GAAVS

-512 AVRKFQDANKLTVD
+512 AVRKFQDDNKLTVD

-611 GSYTY
+611 GGYTY

-720 TGSSYTLGS
+720 TGSSYTIGS

-763 RAFQRDNN
+763 RAFQRDHN
-771 LTADGVCGAIT
+771 LTADGVCGATT

-832 TTGKSLNVH
+832 TTGKSLNIH

-870 PGAISY
+870 PNAISY

-904 TNNGYEGQ
+904 TNNGYDGQ
-912 FCLHFVNSKTHG
+912 FCLHFVNSRTHG
-924 TNRVDED
+924 TNRVDTD
-931 HQNAINTAE
+931 HQNAINSAE
-940 TLVKAVKV
+940 SIVKNIKV
-948 KRRECGRSDDVQVS
+948 NGVNVVVS
-962 RITKPQS
+962 T
-969 PLAGAALKMRCSWR
+969 
-983 LWKKKMNTYLQH
+983 TYK
-995 V
+995 

>member
-26 PVASAASYSKVYGQ
+26 PVANAASYSKVYGQ

-118 FKVSSGDLPS
+118 FKVSSGNLPS

-265 KTETAVKRFQ
+265 KTETAVRRFQ

-400 GTAVS
+400 GAAVS

-512 AVRKFQDANKLTVD
+512 AVRKFQDDNKLTVD

-611 GSYTY
+611 GGYTY

-720 TGSSYTLGS
+720 TGSSYTIGS

-771 LTADGVCGAIT
+771 LTADGVCGAAT

-832 TTGKSLNVH
+832 TTGKSLNIH

-870 PGAISY
+870 PNAISY

-924 TNRVDED
+924 TNRVDGD

-948 KRRECGRSDDVQVS
+948 NGVNVVVQ
-962 RITKPQS
+962 TTFK
-969 PLAGAALKMRCSWR
+969 
-983 LWKKKMNTYLQH
+983 
-995 V
+995 

>member
-40 TQDKVRVRESA
+40 TQDKVRVRENA

-72 KASGSNTFVQVKYRA
+72 KTSGSNTFVQVKYRA

-118 FKVSSGDLPS
+118 FKVSSGNLPS

-400 GTAVS
+400 GAAVS

-491 LKKLNYYYGSVTGSF
+491 LKKLNYYYGSITGSF

-512 AVRKFQDANKLTVD
+512 AVRKFQDDNKLTVD

-611 GSYTY
+611 GGYTY

-720 TGSSYTLGS
+720 TGSSYTIGS

-771 LTADGVCGAIT
+771 LTADGVCGAAT

-832 TTGKSLNVH
+832 TTGKSLNIH

-870 PGAISY
+870 PNAISY

-924 TNRVDED
+924 TNRVDGD

-940 TLVKAVKV
+940 TLVKAIKV
-948 KRRECGRSDDVQVS
+948 NGVNVVVQ
-962 RITKPQS
+962 TTFK
-969 PLAGAALKMRCSWR
+969 
-983 LWKKKMNTYLQH
+983 
-995 V
+995 

>member
-72 KASGSNTFVQVKYRA
+72 KTNGSNTFVQVKYRA

-118 FKVSSGDLPS
+118 FKVSSGNLPS

-256 AEITGNFGA
+256 AEITGNFGER
-265 KTETAVKRFQ
+265 TEAAVKRFQ

-292 AIAAA
+292 AVAAA
-297 VARKGGTPASGGSAG
+297 VARKGGTPASGGNAG

-323 VSQLQTDLKQLG
+323 VSQLQMDLKQLG
-335 YYYAEITGNFGAKT
+335 YYYAEITGNFGERT

-357 KAKGLTADGVA
+357 KAKSLTADGIA
-368 GTKTLNAIAAAVDK
+368 GTKTLNAIAVAVDK

-426 NLTQQAVKKFQKAK
+426 NLTQ
-440 GLTQD
+440 
-445 GVASTATLNAITSA
+445 NAITSA

-491 LKKLNYYYGSVTGSF
+491 LKKLNYYYGSITGSF

-535 KLRTLTGGSADSG
+535 KLRSLTGGSADSG

-558 KSYGRT
+558 KSYGKI
-564 TKDNVYLRSSYSTT
+564 TKDNVYLRSSYSTS

-585 QKGQKFRISKV
+585 SSGKLVRITKT
-596 YTVSGVKWYYVTVTV
+596 YTVGGVKWYYITVNI

-616 KGYIRGDMME
+616 NGYVRSDMMTTISE
-626 NITAAD
+626 AEYNKEG
-632 FGDDS
+632 GDSD
-637 NSGEQE
+637 NSAGDQE

-675 CFYYVDTVNGWFQ
+675 CFYYVDTVDGWFQ
-688 TKAGYWITKDYAKV
+688 TRSGYWISRSYAAV
-702 MTDAEVEAYIK
+702 MTDEEVKAYIK
-713 NNGGSGS
+713 NNGGSGN
-720 TGSSYTLGS
+720 TGSNYTLGS
-729 TGSTVTYIQ
+729 TGSTVSYIQ

-771 LTADGVCGAIT
+771 LTADGVCGAAT

-794 SATTTYNAT
+794 SATTTYNDTFYDLNNWFTDKAR
-803 VYKLDWSYMKSNA
+803 MN
-816 TALGIAR
+816 ALGLKRDAHC
-823 GASIKLTDL
+823 KMTDL
-832 TTGKSLNVH
+832 RTGKSLNIYI
-841 VQSTG
+841 QSTG
-846 NHIDAEPLTS
+846 NHADVEPLTA
-856 ADTTTLCEIYGVST
+856 ADTTTLCEIYGVSSADKI
-870 PGAISY
+870 GWEA
-876 KRRPMMITTS
+876 RPILITVDKY
-886 AGQFLCSIYGQP
+886 QFICSIYGEA
-898 HGAQDI
+898 HGAEVIKD
-904 TNNGYEGQ
+904 NNYSGQ
-912 FCLHFVNSKTHG
+912 FCLHFTGSKTHNSG
-924 TNRVDED
+924 
-931 HQNAINTAE
+931 E
-940 TLVKAVKV
+940 TLDRHKKAIA
-948 KRRECGRSDDVQVS
+948 EAAT
-962 RITKPQS
+962 ILTKM
-969 PLAGAALKMRCSWR
+969 G
-983 LWKKKMNTYLQH
+983 KKLQKGTP
-995 V
+995 

>member
-40 TQDKVRVRESA
+40 TQDKVRVRENA

-118 FKVSSGDLPS
+118 FKVSSGNLPS

-192 QGKNGLTADGIAG
+192 QSKNGLTADGIAG

-400 GTAVS
+400 GAAVS

-512 AVRKFQDANKLTVD
+512 AVRKFQDDNKLTVD

-611 GSYTY
+611 GGYTY

-720 TGSSYTLGS
+720 TGSSYTIGS

-763 RAFQRDNN
+763 RAFQRDHN
-771 LTADGVCGAIT
+771 LTADGVCGATT

-832 TTGKSLNVH
+832 TTGKSLNIH

-870 PGAISY
+870 PNAISY

-940 TLVKAVKV
+940 TLVKAIKV
-948 KRRECGRSDDVQVS
+948 NGVNVVVQ
-962 RITKPQS
+962 TTFK
-969 PLAGAALKMRCSWR
+969 
-983 LWKKKMNTYLQH
+983 
-995 V
+995 

>member
-1 MTNGRINKR
+1 MYLVGGRPDPKKLGPKSGLERGDIIMTNGRINKR

-118 FKVSSGDLPS
+118 FKVSSGNLPS

-192 QGKNGLTADGIAG
+192 QSKNGLTADGIAG

-400 GTAVS
+400 GAAVS

-512 AVRKFQDANKLTVD
+512 AVRKFQDDNKLTVD

-611 GSYTY
+611 GGYTY

-720 TGSSYTLGS
+720 TGSSYTIGS

-763 RAFQRDNN
+763 RAFQRDHN
-771 LTADGVCGAIT
+771 LTADGVCGATT

-803 VYKLDWSYMKSNA
+803 VYKLDWSYMKSEA
-816 TALGIAR
+816 TKLGIAR

-832 TTGKSLNVH
+832 TTGKSLNIH

-870 PGAISY
+870 PNAISY

-924 TNRVDED
+924 TNRVDGD

-948 KRRECGRSDDVQVS
+948 NGVNVVVQ
-962 RITKPQS
+962 TTFK
-969 PLAGAALKMRCSWR
+969 
-983 LWKKKMNTYLQH
+983 
-995 V
+995 

>member
-1 MTNGRINKR
+1 MYLVGGRPDPKKLGPKSGLERGDIIMTNGRINKR

-118 FKVSSGDLPS
+118 FKVSSGNLPS

-155 SGATVSKVQ
+155 SGAAVSKVQ

-265 KTETAVKRFQ
+265 KTETAVRRFQ

-400 GTAVS
+400 GAAVS

-491 LKKLNYYYGSVTGSF
+491 LKKLNYYYGSITGSF

-512 AVRKFQDANKLTVD
+512 AVRKFQDDNKLTVD

-611 GSYTY
+611 GGYTY

-720 TGSSYTLGS
+720 TGSSYTIGS

-832 TTGKSLNVH
+832 TTGKSLNIH

-870 PGAISY
+870 PNAISY

-924 TNRVDED
+924 TNRVDGD

-940 TLVKAVKV
+940 TLVKAIKV
-948 KRRECGRSDDVQVS
+948 NGVNVVVQ
-962 RITKPQS
+962 TTFK
-969 PLAGAALKMRCSWR
+969 
-983 LWKKKMNTYLQH
+983 
-995 V
+995 

>member
-40 TQDKVRVRESA
+40 TQDKVRVRENA

-72 KASGSNTFVQVKYRA
+72 KTSGSNTFVQVKYRA

-118 FKVSSGDLPS
+118 FKVSSGNLPS

-400 GTAVS
+400 GAAVS

-512 AVRKFQDANKLTVD
+512 AVRKFQDDNKLTVD

-611 GSYTY
+611 GGYTY

-763 RAFQRDNN
+763 RAFQRDHN
-771 LTADGVCGAIT
+771 LTADGVCGAAT

-832 TTGKSLNVH
+832 TTGKSLNIH

-870 PGAISY
+870 PNAISY

-924 TNRVDED
+924 TNRVDGD

-948 KRRECGRSDDVQVS
+948 NGVNVVVQ
-962 RITKPQS
+962 TTFK
-969 PLAGAALKMRCSWR
+969 
-983 LWKKKMNTYLQH
+983 
-995 V
+995 

>member
-40 TQDKVRVRESA
+40 TQDKVRVRENA

-118 FKVSSGDLPS
+118 FKVSSGNLPS

-265 KTETAVKRFQ
+265 KTETAVRRFQ

-281 ADGVAGTKTLN
+281 ADGVAGAKTLN

-512 AVRKFQDANKLTVD
+512 AVRKFQDDNKLTVD

-611 GSYTY
+611 GGYTY

-720 TGSSYTLGS
+720 TGSSYTIGS

-771 LTADGVCGAIT
+771 LTADGVCGATT

-803 VYKLDWSYMKSNA
+803 VYKLDWSYMKSEA
-816 TALGIAR
+816 TKLGIAK

-832 TTGKSLNVH
+832 TTGKSLNIH

-870 PGAISY
+870 PNAISY

-924 TNRVDED
+924 TNRVDGD

-948 KRRECGRSDDVQVS
+948 NGVNVVVQ
-962 RITKPQS
+962 TTFK
-969 PLAGAALKMRCSWR
+969 
-983 LWKKKMNTYLQH
+983 
-995 V
+995 